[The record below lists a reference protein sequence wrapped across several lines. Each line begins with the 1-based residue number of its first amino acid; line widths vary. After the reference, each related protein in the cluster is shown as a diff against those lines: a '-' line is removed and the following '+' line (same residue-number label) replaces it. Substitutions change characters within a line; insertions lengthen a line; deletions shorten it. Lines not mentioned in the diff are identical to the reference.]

1 LLSAQFFFS
10 ITLDKLYPPFYDESI
25 PIQNRGKE
33 MQITL
38 TQSDLDDLQEYCA
51 AYDEMQAADFTSLSP
66 AETEAIFSRFNHA
79 CAELAAAVHVAVH
92 LKEAGL

>member
-1 LLSAQFFFS
+1 MFFLIYFEKA
-10 ITLDKLYPPFYDESI
+10 IDKLYPLFYDESI

-51 AYDEMQAADFTSLSP
+51 AYDAMQAADFTSLSP

-79 CAELAAAVHVAVH
+79 CAELAAAVAVAVE
-92 LKEAGL
+92 LKEAC